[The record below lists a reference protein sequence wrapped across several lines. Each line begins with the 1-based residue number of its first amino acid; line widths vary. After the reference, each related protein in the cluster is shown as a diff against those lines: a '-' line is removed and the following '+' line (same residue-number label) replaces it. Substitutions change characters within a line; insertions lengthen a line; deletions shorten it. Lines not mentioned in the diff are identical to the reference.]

1 MSVPRVS
8 ITIPTWNGKHHLE
21 TCLPSLKRQTFQDF
35 EVIIVDNG
43 SQDGTLEWLH
53 DYYPDMRIEA
63 QATNIGVTAAFNVGV
78 QAAQGEYIVLLNN
91 DTEAEPNWLEELVR
105 VADKYPTAGSVSSK
119 MKVWADRTLI
129 HTAGDYYTVSGRP
142 GNRGVWQKDDG
153 RWEQE
158 EWIFGPCG
166 GAGLY
171 RRTLFETVGTF
182 DDRFGSYLED
192 VDLAWR
198 AQLAGLGCVF
208 APHAVVYHKI
218 SATGGGAFA
227 SFYNGRNW
235 IYVLIKNMPTSL
247 LRRFVFAILRE
258 QLKVSVEALKAWRG
272 EAARARLKGQVA
284 GIIAIPKL
292 LLWRKEIQAQRNPS
306 LGDDTL
312 LLVLSPAE
320 YR

>member
-1 MSVPRVS
+1 MSTPRVS

-21 TCLPSLKRQTFQDF
+21 ACLPSLARQTYQDF

-43 SQDGTLEWLH
+43 SQDGTVEWLREN
-53 DYYPDMRIEA
+53 YPEMRIEA
-63 QATNIGVTAAFNVGV
+63 QATNVGVTAAFNIGV
-78 QAAQGEYIVLLNN
+78 KAARGEYIVLLNN
-91 DTEAEPNWLEELVR
+91 DTEAEPIWLEELVR

-119 MKVWADRTLI
+119 MKVWDDRTLI

-166 GAGLY
+166 GAALY
-171 RRTLFETVGTF
+171 RRTLFERIGYF
-182 DDRFGSYLED
+182 DERFGSYLED

-218 SATGGGAFA
+218 SATGGGTFA

-235 IYVLIKNMPTSL
+235 IYVLVKNMPASF
-247 LRRFVFAILRE
+247 LRRFGVAILRE
-258 QLKVSVEALKAWRG
+258 QLKVTWDALKAWRG
-272 EAARARLKGQVA
+272 EAARARLRGQLA
-284 GIIAIPKL
+284 GLLGIPKVWQ
-292 LLWRKEIQAQRNPS
+292 WRKEVQARRNPALS
-306 LGDDTL
+306 DDAL
-312 LLVLSPAE
+312 LQVLSPAE